1 MCRII
6 RIEQVKRNSGSVV
19 TVGTFD
25 GVHAGHRVLVRKV
38 VEAASARK
46 ARSVIVTFDPHP
58 REILN
63 PGRSGIRLL
72 TTLPERCELLTDI
85 GIDEMVVIPF
95 NRDFSLMDS
104 KTFLKEVIWER
115 IGVSEFVIGYDHQFG
130 RDRQGTI
137 DTVRAVGEEF
147 GFDIQIVSRQEVGE
161 RTVSSTAIRRALEE
175 KGDIVLANQFLER
188 EYRLNGTVVH
198 GGKRGKEIGFPTANV
213 RPEDSRKVIPR
224 NGVYAVMVRVEE
236 AFFDGMMNIGVRPTF
251 GDGEE
256 RKLEVHLFDFDRD
269 LYGTTLQIRFV
280 ERIRD
285 EMAFAGVEALR
296 ERLKED
302 RKSVLAL
309 LQTKR

>member
-6 RIEQVKRNSGSVV
+6 RIEQVKRNPGSVV

-38 VEAASARK
+38 VEAASVRK

-175 KGDIVLANQFLER
+175 KGDIELANQFLER

-224 NGVYAVMVRVEE
+224 NGVYAVRVRVEE
-236 AFFDGMMNIGVRPTF
+236 DFFDGMMNIGVRPTF

-269 LYGTTLQIRFV
+269 LYGITLQIRFV

-309 LQTKR
+309 LRTKR